1 MDCFVDVWLGLA
13 KNKRVYQAFLKEQ
26 YKDDSKP
33 ISSFAETQDEQFYDH
48 DFLETVFTG
57 EGLTLDEALAHV
69 SFSSSFVTELK
80 ESAEGIRFNF
90 FIASFSDDFSKPKS
104 AQLDGIDLRYLGRF
118 EYDKNAK
125 PVGNFD
131 HLGSIYIH
139 ILNHSFL
146 FESQITDCI
155 KVDAMGLMIGRDN
168 PYGRSLDISSTVSA
182 VADCQLRISVNEE
195 GIWELR
201 DFGDNGLSRL
211 GQESFDGEKSMPWP
225 GNKFSVGD
233 VEFLWSDVPK

>member
-1 MDCFVDVWLGLA
+1 MESFVDFWLGLA

-33 ISSFAETQDEQFYDH
+33 ISPFAETQDEQFYDH
-48 DFLETVFTG
+48 DFLESEFTG
-57 EGLTLDEALAHV
+57 EGLSLDEALHYV
-69 SFSSSFVTELK
+69 SFSSSFAANMNAP
-80 ESAEGIRFNF
+80 AEGIRFNF
-90 FIASFSDDFSKPKS
+90 FIASFSDDFSNPKS
-104 AQLDGIDLRYLGRF
+104 AQVDGIDLHYLGRF
-118 EYDKNAK
+118 EYDKNAG

-146 FESQITDCI
+146 FETQITDCI
-155 KVDAMGLMIGRDN
+155 KVNAMGLMIGKDN
-168 PYGRSLDISSTVSA
+168 PYGRSLDISSTVPA
-182 VADCQLRISVNEE
+182 VADCQLRISVNGE

-211 GQESFDGEKSMPWP
+211 GQESFDSEKSMPWP
-225 GNKFSVGD
+225 GIKFSVGD